1 MGLNAMYQRFVEEY
15 VKDQNATDAYLR
27 AGYKCTR
34 RSARASANKL
44 LTKTDIKMAIDEK
57 IKHIQSTL
65 ELETDRTVID
75 VLRDIQKVKD
85 IAMSEGNHK
94 ETLKALEL
102 EGKYLGMF
110 SDRIKL
116 EGSLEVNLGLA
127 SLLKEVTPTGD
138 TN

>member
-1 MGLNAMYQRFVEEY
+1 MHQRFVEEY
-15 VKDQNATDAYLR
+15 VIDQNATDAYLR

-44 LTKTDIKMAIDEK
+44 LTKTDIKMAIDK
-57 IKHIQSTL
+57 KTKHLQSTL
-65 ELETDRTVID
+65 ERETDRTVID
-75 VLRDIQKVKD
+75 VIRDIQKVKD

-110 SDRIKL
+110 SDKIKL
-116 EGSLEVNLGLA
+116 EGSLDVNLGLA
-127 SLLKEVTPTGD
+127 SLLEEVVTPGGTD
-138 TN
+138 